1 MGKQH
6 DSQLKQKLIN
16 NCESRLRLFL
26 EYSADAFYLHDLNGD
41 ILDVNQTACLQ
52 LGYSRA
58 ELLISNVSDIEMLT
72 SGPDLMA
79 EWRALN
85 PDKPHLW
92 HGLHQRKDGSHFH
105 VEGHNQRFEVEGHSL
120 ILALVRDITERK
132 QAEEKLKLAASVFEN
147 TTEGVI
153 VTDAGVN
160 IIAINQAMT
169 EISGYS
175 EKEALGEN
183 PNIWNSGRH
192 NHNFFQNMWNSLLKT
207 GQWRGEIWN
216 RRKNGEAFPCWQTI
230 SAISDDSGNISHYV
244 SILSDITSI
253 KESQAKIEYLAHHD
267 SLTDLP
273 NRLLF
278 NARLEHALEM
288 AHRDKQQIG
297 LIFLD
302 LDNFKRINDSLG
314 HPIGDGILQ
323 SVAKRMKSLIR
334 GADTLARLG
343 GDEFTL
349 ILEEIERPQEISKVA
364 QKVLDTFNDA
374 FEVEGHQLH
383 VTPSMGISIYPRDG
397 QDAASLIRNADTAMY
412 LAKERGRNTY
422 QFYASEFT
430 ARASERIR
438 METEL
443 RRAIKRNELQIYY
456 QPQFASQTG
465 RLVGAEA
472 LVRWQH
478 PAMGLLSPVD
488 FLALAEETG
497 LIVTIGEWVLQTS
510 CAQIKAWRE
519 QGFDLEYISVNISGK
534 QLQHNNFPEM
544 VRQVIKETGCNAQWL
559 ELEVS
564 EELITQQAKHS
575 VSFLQGL
582 REMGI
587 SIAIDDFGTGHSS
600 LSYLKRLPLT
610 KLKIDRSFVRDIPAD
625 SSDTVIAKAIVALG
639 KSLQL
644 KVCAEGV
651 ETTEQQQ
658 FLKAEGCDEEQGFL
672 YSRPIPLEAFS
683 ELMKHHFTDTE
694 SPTIQ

>member
-41 ILDVNQTACLQ
+41 ILDVNQTACSQ
-52 LGYSRA
+52 LGYSRS
-58 ELLISNVSDIEMLT
+58 ELVTLNVSDIEMLT
-72 SGPDLMA
+72 PGPDLVA
-79 EWRALN
+79 EWRSLTT
-85 PDKPHLW
+85 DKPHLW
-92 HGLHQRKDGSHFH
+92 CGVHQRKDGSRFH
-105 VEGHNQRFEVEGHSL
+105 VEGHNQRFEIEGHSL

-132 QAEEKLKLAASVFEN
+132 QSEEKLKLAASVFEN
-147 TTEGVI
+147 AIEGVI
-153 VTDAGVN
+153 VTDAEAN

-169 EISGYS
+169 KISGYS
-175 EKEALGEN
+175 EEEARGKN

-192 NHNFFQNMWNSLLKT
+192 NLNFFQNMWTSLQKT

-230 SAISDDSGNISHYV
+230 SAISDDSGNITHYV

-253 KESQAKIEYLAHHD
+253 KASQAKIEYLAHHD

-288 AHRDKQQIG
+288 AHRDSHQIG

-314 HPIGDGILQ
+314 HPVGDGILQ
-323 SVAKRMKSLIR
+323 SVAKRLKSLIR
-334 GADTLARLG
+334 EADTLARLG

-349 ILEEIERPQEISKVA
+349 LLEEIAHPQEISKVA
-364 QKVLDTFNDA
+364 QKVLNTFDDA

-383 VTPSMGISIYPRDG
+383 VTPSIGISIYPRDG
-397 QDAASLIRNADTAMY
+397 QDVTTLIRNADTAMY
-412 LAKERGRNTY
+412 LAKEKGRNTY
-422 QFYASEFT
+422 QFYTSEFT
-430 ARASERIR
+430 AKASERIR

-443 RRAIKRNELQIYY
+443 RRAIMHNELRLYY
-456 QPQFASQTG
+456 QPQFKSLTG
-465 RLVGAEA
+465 KLVGAEA

-478 PAMGLLSPVD
+478 PAMGLLSPLD

-497 LIVTIGEWVLQTS
+497 QIITIGEWVLKTACTQM
-510 CAQIKAWRE
+510 KAWRE
-519 QGFDLEYISVNISGK
+519 QGLNLEHISVNISGK
-534 QLQHNNFPEM
+534 QLQRNNFPEV
-544 VRQVIKETGCNAQWL
+544 VRNAINETGCDAQWL

-564 EELITQQAKHS
+564 EGLIMQQAEHS
-575 VSFLQGL
+575 VGFLQGL
-582 REMGI
+582 RDMGI

-625 SSDTVIAKAIVALG
+625 RNDMAIAKAIVALG

-651 ETTEQQQ
+651 ETTAQQR

-672 YSRPIPLEAFS
+672 YSRPIPLETFS
-683 ELMKHHFTDTE
+683 QLMKHHFSSTE
-694 SPTIQ
+694 PPTIQ